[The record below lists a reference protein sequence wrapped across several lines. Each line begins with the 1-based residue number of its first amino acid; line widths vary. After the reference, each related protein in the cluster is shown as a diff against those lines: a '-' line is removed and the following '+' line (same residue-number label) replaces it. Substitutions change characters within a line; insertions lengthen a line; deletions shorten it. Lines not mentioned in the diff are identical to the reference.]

1 MTGDLYVQTVIG
13 NLPYGSPLRDQI
25 AMELHSNIA
34 ERVAH
39 GDPLD
44 GVLRQLGDPLT
55 LAESYLASIPLT
67 AAAPPRAFRPDRVR
81 ARRAL
86 RLPLVHGRHRVPYG
100 MDAGEADAGH
110 PGRA

>member
-1 MTGDLYVQTVIG
+1 
-13 NLPYGSPLRDQI
+13 
-25 AMELHSNIA
+25 MELRSNIA

-86 RLPLVHGRHRVPYG
+86 RLHLVHGRHRVPYG
-100 MDAGEADAGH
+100 LEILSKT
-110 PGRA
+110 RAVAVLLVLCLRLSPVSVLLQ